1 MANSRPLGWLRW
13 QASPGGA
20 VGRGAGAF
28 LGYLLPSPAAV
39 PVRYAAAILA
49 VTAIRWSLSELK
61 GLNNH
66 ALFAPIVTF
75 CPCC

>member
-1 MANSRPLGWLRW
+1 M
-13 QASPGGA
+13 
-20 VGRGAGAF
+20 GRGAGGF
-28 LGYLLPSPAAV
+28 PRVPAAL
-39 PVRYAAAILA
+39 PRRGACAVRGCILA

-75 CPCC
+75 LPLLLTGMTWCCSTAL